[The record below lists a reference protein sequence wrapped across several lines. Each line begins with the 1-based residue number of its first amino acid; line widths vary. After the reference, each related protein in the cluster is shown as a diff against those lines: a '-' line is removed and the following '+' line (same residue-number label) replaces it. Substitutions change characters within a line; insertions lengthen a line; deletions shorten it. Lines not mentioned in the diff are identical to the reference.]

1 MKICGVICEYN
12 PFHLGHEYQLREAK
26 KRSGADAVVC
36 VMSGCFTQRGE
47 AAILPPALRAKH
59 AVLCGADAVIALP
72 VVFSAASAEIF
83 ARGAIRLLCS
93 LPGFDCLSFGAEH
106 ADGDFYAA
114 AEILNDERAY
124 IEKTKE
130 FLSRGFSFAA
140 ARAESLKDTAAFPLL
155 SSPNDI
161 LGLEYARALLK
172 ENRKKNVTLL
182 PVRRLGDYK
191 KQTLATNGAAEYSSA
206 SSIRLAMEKGDFAA
220 LSSKLPAC
228 VSADIQSAGIAAE
241 NLKTAERITVLKT
254 RKNELALT
262 ADISEGL
269 ENALKRAARQPED
282 IVTQLTSKRYTAS
295 RINRILLQNLLGIR
309 KDLLADCLS
318 APLYVQPLAI
328 RKERKDLLSGL
339 SGGEFPCV
347 MRYADKQ
354 KLTGTARRC
363 FQADKLAENIYSAV
377 TGFYGGTKNVFY

>member
-140 ARAESLKDTAAFPLL
+140 RA
-155 SSPNDI
+155 PN
-161 LGLEYARALLK
+161 R
-172 ENRKKNVTLL
+172 
-182 PVRRLGDYK
+182 
-191 KQTLATNGAAEYSSA
+191 
-206 SSIRLAMEKGDFAA
+206 
-220 LSSKLPAC
+220 
-228 VSADIQSAGIAAE
+228 
-241 NLKTAERITVLKT
+241 
-254 RKNELALT
+254 
-262 ADISEGL
+262 
-269 ENALKRAARQPED
+269 
-282 IVTQLTSKRYTAS
+282 
-295 RINRILLQNLLGIR
+295 
-309 KDLLADCLS
+309 
-318 APLYVQPLAI
+318 
-328 RKERKDLLSGL
+328 
-339 SGGEFPCV
+339 
-347 MRYADKQ
+347 
-354 KLTGTARRC
+354 
-363 FQADKLAENIYSAV
+363 
-377 TGFYGGTKNVFY
+377 